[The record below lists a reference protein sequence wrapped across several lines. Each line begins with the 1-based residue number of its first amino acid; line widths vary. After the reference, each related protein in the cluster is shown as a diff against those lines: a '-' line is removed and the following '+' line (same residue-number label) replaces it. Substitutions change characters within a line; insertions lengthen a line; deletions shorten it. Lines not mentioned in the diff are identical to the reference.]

1 MYDVWISRQAH
12 TITVLVVFSCILVY
26 VTLFEEET
34 YGADYNNKRYILW
47 FLWFT
52 RKNWGEVQVEY
63 NIWFLICIEVES
75 RFQIQGQ
82 GHTKINKSR
91 TKWSKVMWIYINWY
105 MVCSMW
111 PWTNFWVQEQGHSE
125 SCPVHNCS
133 LLESVW
139 LILGDF

>member
-82 GHTKINKSR
+82 GHTKNK
-91 TKWSKVMWIYINWY
+91 
-105 MVCSMW
+105 MV
-111 PWTNFWVQEQGHSE
+111 QGHVDLYKLVYGVQYVTLNEFLSPRAR
-125 SCPVHNCS
+125 S
-133 LLESVW
+133 
-139 LILGDF
+139 